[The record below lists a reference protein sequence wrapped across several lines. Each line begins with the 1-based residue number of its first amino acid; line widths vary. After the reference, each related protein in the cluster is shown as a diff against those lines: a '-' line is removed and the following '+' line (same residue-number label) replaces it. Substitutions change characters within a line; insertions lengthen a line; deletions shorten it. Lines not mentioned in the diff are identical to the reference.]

1 MNTLSRFYKDKYILL
16 VFLLAF
22 LFAGLFGRI
31 DIIPLL
37 GLISIQ
43 FAFVFLPGFLLHKK
57 LNIEYKDNISS
68 LFVSYALGFAMMIVI
83 YAVLLFFNIQS
94 TITYFAYAISATSII
109 TYFVNGYYKEKSIS
123 SPSLAMNASLF
134 VIMLII
140 GFIVFQFPNQSAEVI
155 GYQNM
160 GNDPNYWFKNCVAA
174 TKGYPIP
181 ELSVNGLHLYWHMFS
196 CFAVAIMHFC
206 TGIEIYE
213 ICYSLSYI
221 WDTFLFL
228 GGTYVLAN
236 ELLNNKKFVV
246 YACIILLLCTC
257 IEPFNYLFYLEHM
270 YGCKL
275 GCTVGQSMSLF
286 AILFMSRLYDNSGIS
301 NCLIA
306 LLFFMCTLGAKSSN
320 GSVVLCMAGI
330 FLLIH
335 LIKKRNVG
343 RTFTIGLL
351 YLGIFVLVSKI
362 FLIDDNAL
370 TSDSSSHKM
379 VFSLVTAVRNPMGN
393 KIFVFLSG
401 FIGQYIAFA
410 IAFCVFIMTMHYI
423 IVPLGFFALYV
434 IFKKK
439 ISLQLLDIVLL
450 CGAIVGFGLFLF
462 MNHPGLSQMY
472 FAFAALPFA
481 LLFSFRIFERTEIV
495 INHRFWKY
503 IKTVVV
509 FSLVTSV
516 ILLPKTFCTHGT
528 YRSNHNIV
536 CSDNGFGITKSEIEG
551 LRWVRDN
558 LPEDIVVVT
567 NKIIQGD
574 KYTSGRSFITSA
586 YSERQTYMEGWGST
600 NLPSKDFSTDRLKR
614 IQDFFHGKIK
624 AKKQLLN
631 EGVSYAI
638 LFKGMSAP
646 NENLGT
652 CVFENNSMV
661 IYKL

>member
-16 VFLLAF
+16 IFLLAF

-31 DIIPLL
+31 DIIPIL

-57 LNIEYKDNISS
+57 LNIKYKDNIST
-68 LFVSYALGFAMMIVI
+68 LFVSYALGFAISIILYAFLLLLNAQATIV
-83 YAVLLFFNIQS
+83 
-94 TITYFAYAISATSII
+94 YFAYIISTMSVCIYIAK
-109 TYFVNGYYKEKSIS
+109 GYYKEKSIQS
-123 SPSLAMNASLF
+123 TSFAMNAFLL
-134 VIMLII
+134 VIMLAI
-140 GFIVFQFPNQSAEVI
+140 GFIVFQFPDQSAEVI

-206 TGIEIYE
+206 TGIEIYD
-213 ICYSLSYI
+213 ICYSISYI

-228 GGTYVLAN
+228 GGTYVLSN
-236 ELLNNKKFVV
+236 ELLNNKKFVS
-246 YACIILLLCTC
+246 YACVILLLCSC
-257 IEPFNYLFYLEHM
+257 FEPLNYLYYIEHM

-275 GCTVGQSMSLF
+275 GCTIGQSMSLF
-286 AILFMSRLYDNSGIS
+286 AVLFMLRLYNKSGIG

-320 GSVVLCMAGI
+320 GSVVLCMAGV
-330 FLLIH
+330 FLLIQ
-335 LIKKRNVG
+335 LLKKQS
-343 RTFTIGLL
+343 IGKTLTL
-351 YLGIFVLVSKI
+351 GLFYLGIFIIVSKI
-362 FLIDDNAL
+362 FLIDGDAL
-370 TSDSSSHKM
+370 SSDSSSHKM
-379 VFSLVTAVRNPMGN
+379 VLSLVTAVRNPLGH
-393 KIFVFLSG
+393 KIFVILSG
-401 FIGQYIAFA
+401 FLGQHIAYV
-410 IAFCVFIMTMHYI
+410 IAFCVFCIAMHYI
-423 IVPLGFFALYV
+423 IVPLFLYAFYV
-434 IFKKK
+434 IYKNKTSIEPFN
-439 ISLQLLDIVLL
+439 IVLL
-450 CGAIVGFGLFLF
+450 SGAIVGFGLFLF
-462 MNHPGLSQMY
+462 MDHPGLSQMY

-536 CSDNGFGITKSEIEG
+536 CSDDGFGITKSELEG

-558 LPEDIVVVT
+558 LPENIVVVT
-567 NKIIQGD
+567 NKIIEGD
-574 KYTSGRSFITSA
+574 EYSSGRSFITSA
-586 YSERQTYMEGWGST
+586 YSERQTYLEGWGST
-600 NLPSKDFSTDRLKR
+600 NLPSKDFASDRLKR
-614 IQDFFHGKIK
+614 TQAFFRGNID
-624 AKKQLLN
+624 AKNQLIS
-631 EGVSYAI
+631 EGVTYAI
-638 LFKGMSAP
+638 LFKGMSSP
-646 NENLGT
+646 NDNLGK
-652 CVFENNSMV
+652 CVFENISMV